1 MGRTAAATAS
11 RRIVVGVAGSA
22 ASAAAV
28 TWAAREARLRGAVLH
43 TVHAWEPAARGRAPY
58 APGPYGGHHDDE
70 QAATDLLHTVVQQ
83 ALDTGQPG
91 ADRPLPSAAGP
102 MLEVAEGLPV
112 QVLLHSAA
120 GAELLVLGG
129 SQPAADAAGGPG
141 AELGPVARA
150 CLRAAPC
157 PVVTVSPQH
166 IRQLGPVAVR
176 PLVSVPG

>member
-1 MGRTAAATAS
+1 MGRTAAAAVS

-28 TWAAREARLRGAVLH
+28 TWAAREAELRGAVLH
-43 TVHAWEPAARGRAPY
+43 AVHAWEPAERGRAPY
-58 APGPYGGHHDDE
+58 APGPHGGQHDDE
-70 QAATDLLHTVVQQ
+70 QAATALLRTMVQQ
-83 ALDTGQPG
+83 GLDTAASPPPG
-91 ADRPLPSAAGP
+91 TVRPL
-102 MLEVAEGLPV
+102 LEVAEGLAV
-112 QVLLHSAA
+112 QVLLHFAA

-129 SQPAADAAGGPG
+129 SQLADDGPGRPG

-166 IRQLGPVAVR
+166 IRQPGPGPFRRLAGV
-176 PLVSVPG
+176 LS